1 MTDPRRIAQVPGVTG
16 VVVGDLGGV
25 LLDAVGDPDPEAAA
39 AVAGFL
45 ASHLVE
51 LGARLGLGPLQRV
64 AVVGAGRGA
73 LLLLRDGGLLA
84 ARFQPAG
91 ALGAVERALDTPGA
105 GR

>member
-45 ASHLVE
+45 ASHLLE
-51 LGARLGLGPLQRV
+51 LGARIGLGPLRRV
-64 AVVGAGRGA
+64 AVLGSSRGG
-73 LLLLRDGGLLA
+73 LVLLRDGGLLA
-84 ARFQPAG
+84 ARFLPAG
-91 ALGAVERALDTPGA
+91 ALGAVERALETPGA
-105 GR
+105 GG